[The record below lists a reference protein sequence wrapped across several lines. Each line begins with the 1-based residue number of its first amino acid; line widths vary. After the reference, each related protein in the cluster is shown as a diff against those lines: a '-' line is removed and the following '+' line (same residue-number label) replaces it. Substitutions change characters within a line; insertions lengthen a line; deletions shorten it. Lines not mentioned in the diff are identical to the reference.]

1 MSGAS
6 RSRAPG
12 RGGRYLGQDYRALRQ
27 KCLEN
32 GELFRDKA
40 FDAVPASLGYKELG
54 PNSALVQGVEWKRP
68 WKICSSPKFI
78 SEGATRTDI
87 CQGEL
92 GDCWLL
98 VSVASI
104 TLQKDVLARVVPQ
117 DQSFQTD
124 YAGIFHFQFWQEGEW
139 VDVVVDDR
147 LPVKDGRLLFVH
159 SADCT
164 EFWSALLE
172 KAYAKVSGCYESL
185 KGGLPSESLTDF
197 TGGIVEVY
205 ELHSAPSYLYAVM
218 MRAMR
223 LGSLLATFTMFDSTL
238 NLVDKHAYSITGVQ
252 KVHLQGTTANL
263 VRLRNPWGHKEWRGA
278 WSDNSREWDLVEPE
292 ERKKLNYSADD
303 GEFWMAFSDFKDH
316 FSEVHICNRT
326 PDTSDDLSHWRF
338 SQFNGVWKAGS
349 TAGGNREHKA
359 TFCNN
364 PQFAIEL
371 GELDSEPHDGVE
383 GCSLLVGLIQKNTRR
398 MKMLGQELSAVGFS
412 IYRVP
417 QEYVG
422 QSNITLGRDVLLRQ
436 KPVAV
441 TDPFEPRREI
451 CKRFTLPP
459 AEYVLVPSTA
469 LPDQEGGF
477 LLRVFYKKMAFNRKA
492 LDI

>member
-1 MSGAS
+1 
-6 RSRAPG
+6 RDRCPRAG
-12 RGGRYLGQDYRALRQ
+12 ILWDRHL
-27 KCLEN
+27 
-32 GELFRDKA
+32 
-40 FDAVPASLGYKELG
+40 
-54 PNSALVQGVEWKRP
+54 SAGVEMVTSQRLVFFTVLSAP
-68 WKICSSPKFI
+68 YFVFLV
-78 SEGATRTDI
+78 SEFLFCLFA
-87 CQGEL
+87 C
-92 GDCWLL
+92 DCWLL

-349 TAGGNREHKA
+349 TAGGNREHKGEQ
-359 TFCNN
+359 TTHLKTQVQTPLTTIVSLSRTLN
-364 PQFAIEL
+364 PEYDEKFPVFHIRPE
-371 GELDSEPHDGVE
+371 DG
-383 GCSLLVGLIQKNTRR
+383 GLTCVFESQ
-398 MKMLGQELSAVGFS
+398 
-412 IYRVP
+412 
-417 QEYVG
+417 YVG

-477 LLRVFYKKMAFNRKA
+477 LLRVFYKKMAFNRWVTVPDGQFGGSGTHGQVFCPTGKRWTFD
-492 LDI
+492 LKSPVDEC